1 MSKLSAPHFHD
12 EEAAR
17 TYLEALRWPSGP
29 VCAHCGTV
37 NKAYATKRPGKYRC
51 ASKECRKDFTVKVG
65 TVFEASH
72 IPLHKWLLAAYLL
85 CSSKKGISSHQLMR
99 TLEVTYKSAWFMT
112 HRVREAMRTGAFA
125 PMGGSGQV
133 IEADETFIGRKAGTV
148 ARRGYGHK
156 RAVVTLVERN
166 GEARSFHV
174 DSATIANITPIV
186 RKNVSRESRLMTDES
201 ALYTKLGKEFKGG
214 HDFTTH
220 SAGEY
225 VRAETHTNTVEG
237 FFAIFKRGFK
247 GIYQHCGEN
256 HLHRYRAEYDFRY
269 NNRVRFGI
277 SDERRMDVALMQ
289 AEGKRL
295 TYRRIGG

>member
-17 TYLEALRWPSGP
+17 VYLEALRWPSGP

-51 ASKECRKDFTVKVG
+51 ATKECRKDFTVKVG

-85 CSSKKGISSHQLMR
+85 CSSKKGMSSHQLMR
-99 TLEVTYKSAWFMT
+99 TLEVTYKTAWFMT
-112 HRVREAMRTGAFA
+112 HRIREAMRTGAFS

-133 IEADETFIGRKAGTV
+133 IEADETYIGRKAGVPVT
-148 ARRGYGHK
+148 RGYGHK

-174 DSATIANITPIV
+174 DRATIENVTPIV

-201 ALYTKLGKEFKGG
+201 ALYTKLGKEFKE

-220 SAGEY
+220 SASEY
-225 VRAETHTNTVEG
+225 VRGDTHTNTVEG
-237 FFAIFKRGFK
+237 FFSIFKRGFK
-247 GIYQHCGEN
+247 GIYQHCGED
-256 HLHRYRAEYDFRY
+256 HLHRYLAEYDFRY

-277 SDERRMDVALMQ
+277 GDERRMDIALIQ

-295 TYRRIGG
+295 TYRRTGA

>member
-17 TYLEALRWPSGP
+17 VYLEALRWPSGP

-51 ASKECRKDFTVKVG
+51 ATKECRKEFTVKVG
-65 TVFEASH
+65 RVFEASH

-85 CSSKKGISSHQLMR
+85 CSSKKGMSSHQLMR
-99 TLEVTYKSAWFMT
+99 TLEVTYKTAWFMT
-112 HRVREAMRTGAFA
+112 HRIREAMRTGAFS
-125 PMGGSGQV
+125 PLGGSGQV
-133 IEADETFIGRKAGTV
+133 IEADETYIGRKAGTV
-148 ARRGYGHK
+148 SRRGHGHK

-174 DSATIANITPIV
+174 DRATIF
-186 RKNVSRESRLMTDES
+186 S
-201 ALYTKLGKEFKGG
+201 
-214 HDFTTH
+214 
-220 SAGEY
+220 
-225 VRAETHTNTVEG
+225 
-237 FFAIFKRGFK
+237 IFKRGFK
-247 GIYQHCGEN
+247 GIHQHCGED
-256 HLHRYRAEYDFRY
+256 HLHRYLAEYDFRY

-277 SDERRMDVALMQ
+277 GDERRMNIASPQ

-295 TYRRIGG
+295 TYRWIGGQA